1 MGRAECDV
9 MHKTAD
15 SNRGQPLLFY
25 PKCPICPRFSDL
37 SGLSG
42 NGRFVRNVQ
51 IVREWS
57 ICPDCP
63 KNHAIIIL
71 RASEIRIVSFPSAG
85 ITAQVSCYLCSMGHL
100 RRPLQAP
107 AAHIIVLRCP
117 QWTPF
122 SSAVRKPRAAFSYP
136 RGLQKYPLPQKD
148 LPPPGMTRRGKGS
161 RSFED
166 HRTAHQQKEAAS

>member
-15 SNRGQPLLFY
+15 SKSGSAAFILS
-25 PKCPICPRFSDL
+25 CPICPRFSDL

-42 NGRFVRNVQ
+42 NGRFVRNVR

-63 KNHAIIIL
+63 KKPCYYHTAGISNPHCEFSIGGNHSTGFLLPVLNGSSA
-71 RASEIRIVSFPSAG
+71 PSASSPSG
-85 ITAQVSCYLCSMGHL
+85 AYHSFEVSTVDTFFFCRSE
-100 RRPLQAP
+100 
-107 AAHIIVLRCP
+107 
-117 QWTPF
+117 TPGGF
-122 SSAVRKPRAAFSYP
+122 FIPPGSAKV
-136 RGLQKYPLPQKD
+136 PLPSKRP
-148 LPPPGMTRRGKGS
+148 PPPGMTRRGKGS

-166 HRTAHQQKEAAS
+166 HRTARQQKEAAS

>member
-15 SNRGQPLLFY
+15 SKSGSAAFILS
-25 PKCPICPRFSDL
+25 KMSDL
-37 SGLSG
+37 SEMSRLSE
-42 NGRFVRNVQ
+42 NGRFVR
-51 IVREWS
+51 IVR
-57 ICPDCP
+57 

-122 SSAVRKPRAAFSYP
+122 SSAVRKHRAAFSYP

-166 HRTAHQQKEAAS
+166 HRTARQQKEAAS

>member
-1 MGRAECDV
+1 

-15 SNRGQPLLFY
+15 SKSGSAAFIQNVRFVRDFL
-25 PKCPICPRFSDL
+25 ICPDCPEMVDL
-37 SGLSG
+37 SEMSGLSE
-42 NGRFVRNVQ
+42 NGRFVR
-51 IVREWS
+51 IVR
-57 ICPDCP
+57 

-71 RASEIRIVSFPSAG
+71 RASAIRIVSFPSAG

-166 HRTAHQQKEAAS
+166 HRTARQQKEAAS